1 MTKFSTAHE
10 AFVIEKTYNVPVLL
24 GSGKRTMGGLS
35 ERLELKLTDTYVYGS
50 GVVLHYYSPARTPT

>member
-1 MTKFSTAHE
+1 
-10 AFVIEKTYNVPVLL
+10 
-24 GSGKRTMGGLS
+24 MGGLS